1 MQIPVVVKDHNSK
14 TAIITRM
21 GRKYAYV
28 VFMKSGKLTL
38 GKLTPVQIQNKA
50 FKTLAID
57 TKTAVDQFLAH
68 SGGLT
73 QSARLELEAV
83 KEGLHETDSI
93 GL

>member
-1 MQIPVVVKDHNSK
+1 MQTPVVVKDHNSK

-38 GKLTPVQIQNKA
+38 GKLTFVQLHNKQ
-50 FKTLAID
+50 FKILSID
-57 TKTAVDQFLAH
+57 AMNAVDQFLAH

-83 KEGLHETDSI
+83 KEGLHETDSA